1 MSASIFESLDI
12 PVNRRSECHYN
23 LNQKDIGMCPKEVE
37 ELANLVRILKSQNK
51 LVATMAPAILGL
63 LDEILS
69 IDLGHHIGMH
79 GSPPLVT
86 DLTLLLLK
94 VGRAYDNMVT
104 SSHWRDP
111 EFENTYTELTAL
123 AQKYHGVLC
132 RKC

>member
-1 MSASIFESLDI
+1 
-12 PVNRRSECHYN
+12 
-23 LNQKDIGMCPKEVE
+23 
-37 ELANLVRILKSQNK
+37 
-51 LVATMAPAILGL
+51 MAPVILGL

-132 RKC
+132 KKC